1 MPKCF
6 SLLRGKCCLYWNEAM
21 PFVLFI
27 SQLSV
32 DLSSNVTE
40 VYAIQIQIFLIYI
53 NFFLHIS
60 FFFSFAKIPERQIS
74 KEAELCQ
81 GAFIRSA
88 LITFFSS
95 HGWLLTSQLKLV
107 RKLIIFPVIK
117 QRFCIKGP

>member
-1 MPKCF
+1 
-6 SLLRGKCCLYWNEAM
+6 M

-60 FFFSFAKIPERQIS
+60 FFF
-74 KEAELCQ
+74 
-81 GAFIRSA
+81 
-88 LITFFSS
+88 
-95 HGWLLTSQLKLV
+95 
-107 RKLIIFPVIK
+107 
-117 QRFCIKGP
+117 

>member
-60 FFFSFAKIPERQIS
+60 FFF
-74 KEAELCQ
+74 
-81 GAFIRSA
+81 
-88 LITFFSS
+88 
-95 HGWLLTSQLKLV
+95 
-107 RKLIIFPVIK
+107 
-117 QRFCIKGP
+117 